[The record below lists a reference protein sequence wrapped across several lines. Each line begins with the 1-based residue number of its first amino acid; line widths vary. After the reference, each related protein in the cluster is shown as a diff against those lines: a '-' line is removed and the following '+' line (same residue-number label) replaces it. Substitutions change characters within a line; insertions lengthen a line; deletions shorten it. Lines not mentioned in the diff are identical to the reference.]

1 MKLDKESIIELLN
14 QKGVEVLDLY
24 PNQISVNIKKD
35 NLLNHLVF
43 LRSIGF
49 DHLSFINAVDFID
62 EGEFELVYHVWSYT
76 HKIHVLNKVRI
87 SRNNPVIPTIVNFW
101 EQAQFY
107 EQEIHEF
114 FGIIF
119 EGNKDLSPLFLENWV
134 DIPPLRK
141 DFDTK
146 EFSVRLFGAEIRR

>member
-87 SRNNPVIPTIVNFW
+87 SRNNPVIPTIVNLW